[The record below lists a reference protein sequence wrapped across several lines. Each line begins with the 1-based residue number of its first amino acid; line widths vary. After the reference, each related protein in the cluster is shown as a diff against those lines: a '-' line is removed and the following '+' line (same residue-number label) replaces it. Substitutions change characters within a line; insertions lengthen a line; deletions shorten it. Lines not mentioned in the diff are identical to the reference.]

1 MSDAN
6 FYLTTPIYYVNDKP
20 HIGHAYTTIL
30 GDVLSRCHRLLGE
43 PVHFLTG
50 TDEHGQKVEQAA
62 RKNGTDPLSH
72 CDTYVKRFQDLWKRL
87 NISNDDFIRT
97 TQPRHVVVV
106 QKILQDLWD
115 KGLIY
120 QSEYEGNYCVGCERY
135 FTDKDLKDGCCPDC
149 GRKVDTLVE
158 KNYFF
163 RMSAYQQRLIDYINA
178 NPDFIRPANRRQE
191 TLGFLKQPLD
201 DLCISRSKTR
211 LNWGI
216 ELPFDHD
223 YVTYV
228 WFDALVNY
236 ISAVG
241 YLADDQAFQT
251 WWPANFHLIGKDI
264 LTTHTVYWPTM
275 LMAMGLPLPKTV
287 FAHGWWLLADQK
299 MSKSVGNVVNP
310 MDMADKYG
318 VDALRYFLMAA
329 MSLGQDANFSEE
341 AFVTRYNADLAN
353 NLGNLLSRMCT
364 MVAKNLQG
372 SLPPAHEPR
381 QEEKEMVDACQ
392 NAVAAWEAAI
402 RNMQLDR
409 GLAEIMGAVAATN
422 RYFDAMKPWT
432 MAKAGDLE
440 GLGRVLRHT
449 AEALRVVSGLLY
461 PVMPTKMAELRQAIG
476 IPAEEVV
483 PTMKNLGHWNLL
495 AEGAQVQP
503 IPGSLFPRIKWE
515 PPQA

>member
-1 MSDAN
+1 MSDKN

-30 GDVLSRCHRLLGE
+30 GDVLCRCHRLLGE

-62 RKNGTDPLSH
+62 RKNGTDPLTH
-72 CDTYVKRFQDLWKRL
+72 CDKYVVRFQELWKRL
-87 NISNDDFIRT
+87 GISNDDFIRT
-97 TQPRHVVVV
+97 TEPRHTVVV

-115 KGLIY
+115 RGLIY
-120 QSEYEGNYCVGCERY
+120 QSDYKGNYCVGCERY
-135 FTDKDLKDGCCPDC
+135 FTDKDLQDGCCPDC
-149 GRKVDTLVE
+149 GRKVDVLVE

-163 RMSAYQQRLIDYINA
+163 RMSQFQQRLIDHINA
-178 NPDFIRPANRRQE
+178 NPDFIRPVNRRQE

-201 DLCISRSKTR
+201 DLCISRSKSR
-211 LNWGI
+211 LSWGI
-216 ELPFDHD
+216 ELPFDKD

-241 YLADDQAFQT
+241 YLSDEETFKT

-264 LTTHTVYWPTM
+264 LTTHSVYWPTM
-275 LMAMGLPLPKTV
+275 LMAMDLPLPKTI
-287 FAHGWWLLADQK
+287 FAHGWWLIAEQK

-341 AFVTRYNADLAN
+341 GFVTRYNADLAN

-364 MVAKNLQG
+364 MAVKNFDG
-372 SLPPAHEPR
+372 VLPTATEPTDAER
-381 QEEKEMVDACQ
+381 EMVEACH
-392 NAVAAWEAAI
+392 NASRSWENAI
-402 RNMQLDR
+402 VNMQLDR
-409 GLAEIMGAVAATN
+409 GIADIMAATAATN
-422 RYFDAMKPWT
+422 RYFDAMKPWA
-432 MAKAGDLE
+432 MAKAGDTE
-440 GLGRVLRHT
+440 ALGRVLRNT

-461 PVMPTKMAELRQAIG
+461 PVMPSKMTELRRAIG
-476 IPAEEVV
+476 LPEEELV
-483 PTMKNLGHWNLL
+483 PSMSKLEQWNLL
-495 AEGAQVQP
+495 PDGAKVTVVE
-503 IPGSLFPRIKWE
+503 GSLFPRIKFE
-515 PPQA
+515 G